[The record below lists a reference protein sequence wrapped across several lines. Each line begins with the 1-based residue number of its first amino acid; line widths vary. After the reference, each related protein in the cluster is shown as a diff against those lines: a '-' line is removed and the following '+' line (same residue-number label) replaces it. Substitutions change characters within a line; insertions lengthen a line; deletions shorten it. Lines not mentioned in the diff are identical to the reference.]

1 MINKKRCVECNEL
14 KPTHAFNKDNSRAD
28 GLCIYCRG
36 CIKRKYKRYYYK
48 DDVIINGIRKRR
60 SNWSDKKKK
69 AVRIQKK
76 LDSRKYVATLTDS
89 YIRKV
94 LIQRS
99 NIAKED
105 ITPEMIKTKREIIRT
120 NRLLKTAKVL
130 SQNSGNSS

>member
-1 MINKKRCVECNEL
+1 MISKKRCVECNSL
-14 KPTHAFNKDNSRAD
+14 KPTYAFNKDNSRAD
-28 GLCIYCRG
+28 GLCIYCRE